1 MDNTVKVNFVEA
13 FKLIFGLEKKDNN
26 IKEIE
31 KEVER
36 INAISDGISPEE
48 WEKISLEKLKNKNNK
63 NQNIENVPGKKQYT
77 KSRKQQPQS
86 TIQRRQQSD
95 DYIQK

>member
-26 IKEIE
+26 IKKIE

-48 WEKISLEKLKNKNNK
+48 WEKISSEKLKNKNNK
-63 NQNIENVPGKKQYT
+63 NPNIEKVP
-77 KSRKQQPQS
+77 RIQQSQS
-86 TIQRRQQSD
+86 TIQRKQKSD
-95 DYIQK
+95 DFIQEEK

>member
-26 IKEIE
+26 IKEIK

-63 NQNIENVPGKKQYT
+63 NQNIEKVP
-77 KSRKQQPQS
+77 RKQQSQS
-86 TIQRRQQSD
+86 TIQRKQKSD
-95 DYIQK
+95 DFVKE

>member
-26 IKEIE
+26 IKKIE

-48 WEKISLEKLKNKNNK
+48 WEKISSEKLKNKNNK
-63 NQNIENVPGKKQYT
+63 NRNIEKVP
-77 KSRKQQPQS
+77 RKQQSQS
-86 TIQRRQQSD
+86 TIQRKQKSD
-95 DYIQK
+95 DFIQE

>member
-1 MDNTVKVNFVEA
+1 MDNTVKVNFVEV

-48 WEKISLEKLKNKNNK
+48 WEKISSEKLKNKNNK
-63 NQNIENVPGKKQYT
+63 NQNIEKVPRKKQYT
-77 KSRKQQPQS
+77 KSRKQQSQS
-86 TIQRRQQSD
+86 TIQRKQKSD
-95 DYIQK
+95 DFVKE

>member
-48 WEKISLEKLKNKNNK
+48 WEKISSEKLKNKNNK
-63 NQNIENVPGKKQYT
+63 NQNIEKVP
-77 KSRKQQPQS
+77 RKQQSQS
-86 TIQRRQQSD
+86 TIQRKQKSD
-95 DYIQK
+95 DFIQE

>member
-48 WEKISLEKLKNKNNK
+48 WEKISSEKLKNKNNK
-63 NQNIENVPGKKQYT
+63 NQNIEKVP
-77 KSRKQQPQS
+77 RKQQSQS
-86 TIQRRQQSD
+86 TIQRKQKSD
-95 DYIQK
+95 DFIKE

>member
-26 IKEIE
+26 IKKIE

-48 WEKISLEKLKNKNNK
+48 WEKISSEKLKNKNNE
-63 NQNIENVPGKKQYT
+63 NPNIEKGP
-77 KSRKQQPQS
+77 RKQQSQS
-86 TIQRRQQSD
+86 TIQRKQKSD
-95 DYIQK
+95 DFIQE

>member
-26 IKEIE
+26 IKKIE

-48 WEKISLEKLKNKNNK
+48 WEKISSEKLKNKNNE
-63 NQNIENVPGKKQYT
+63 NQNIEKVP
-77 KSRKQQPQS
+77 RKQQSKS
-86 TIQRRQQSD
+86 TIQRKQKSD
-95 DYIQK
+95 DFIQE

>member
-48 WEKISLEKLKNKNNK
+48 WEKISSEKLKNKNNK
-63 NQNIENVPGKKQYT
+63 KQNIEKVP
-77 KSRKQQPQS
+77 RKQQSQS
-86 TIQRRQQSD
+86 TIQRKQKSD
-95 DYIQK
+95 DFIQE